1 MGPVANQITGK
12 LRNFDCR
19 PIRLQD
25 LLICIS
31 KMASVEQFLLS
42 TNQKAGRL
50 IMCTVTCKSHDWACP
65 NKPEVIKK
73 ETGSEKSERLF

>member
-31 KMASVEQFLLS
+31 K